1 MLFSGINLDGAVAP
15 LSQNLSNLITMQKAS
30 AENIANVNTPGYK
43 PKHYKFETFL
53 GAEHSVMDTS
63 LSSRM
68 GASQLPEMLST
79 EGDGTVN
86 LQNELMDMQKNL
98 MYFNMVSKR
107 LSTVINNIKTASN
120 VGR

>member
-1 MLFSGINLDGAVAP
+1 
-15 LSQNLSNLITMQKAS
+15 
-30 AENIANVNTPGYK
+30 
-43 PKHYKFETFL
+43 
-53 GAEHSVMDTS
+53 
-63 LSSRM
+63 
-68 GASQLPEMLST
+68 MLST